1 MLRAGHAL
9 KEDAL
14 FLLWRAT
21 PRMALGSSPNVV
33 ECAAEQTFRV
43 KLQLESRDAEAL
55 ERAVAAVRG
64 AIECF
69 EPATP

>member
-1 MLRAGHAL
+1 
-9 KEDAL
+9 
-14 FLLWRAT
+14 
-21 PRMALGSSPNVV
+21 MAIGSYPNVA

-55 ERAVAAVRG
+55 ERAAAAVRG